1 MENSTN
7 TTPTTEAVEVITNDQ
22 QQFVT
27 AFGAAAGTM
36 FCSRKIEGPRDK
48 AALYNAIN
56 SPEAQLADCIN
67 QRIAVADF
75 IVQQVT
81 ITKETGEVVSAP
93 RIVLIDTEGH
103 TFACVSVGIH
113 NALQTLCYIFGMP
126 AQWGPDGLPVI
137 VRQINRG
144 SNRILTLDAAV

>member
-1 MENSTN
+1 MDNN
-7 TTPTTEAVEVITNDQ
+7 TTPTNPATEAIEVINDQ
-22 QQFVT
+22 QQFIA
-27 AFGAAAGTM
+27 AFGATAGGLY
-36 FCSRKIEGPRDK
+36 CSRKIETPRDK

-103 TFACVSVGIH
+103 TYSCVSVGIH
-113 NALQTLCYIFGMP
+113 NALQTICFIFGMP
-126 AQWGPDGLPVI
+126 AQWGEDGLPVI